1 MFYLLLEKRTTAKYK
16 RNMVLEEHHYFN
28 YLVKVQRNIYTL
40 SVKNYVKNFVNGSFA
55 KTEEVERA
63 RVSAPIN

>member
-28 YLVKVQRNIYTL
+28 YLVKVEEIYTL
-40 SVKNYVKNFVNGSFA
+40 SVKNYVKNFVNVSFSM
-55 KTEEVERA
+55 TEEVEREQE
-63 RVSAPIN
+63 